1 MRSVGECWTTTQKRV
16 MPKFGILARQPLA
29 LGGTIVNQDE
39 KFHLNNVFIFS
50 NQPTGNR
57 SIFR

>member
-1 MRSVGECWTTTQKRV
+1 

-39 KFHLNNVFIFS
+39 KFHLNNVFIFF